1 MQKIIHIRSH
11 FGEVVGLYIEAQ
23 TCLTALCFQAQE
35 NRREREGVHPVK
47 MNSFGEWKP
56 VVAMVVV
63 NFALAIV
70 NLLLKKVLNEGT
82 NQLIIVTYR
91 QSISAIFLGPIAYFW
106 NRYSFLN
113 FSSKDCSHQFTFLV
127 LLNRFNKGTKI
138 LGFLAGKADLN
149 LQLVFYANFSLVLW
163 SG

>member
-1 MQKIIHIRSH
+1 M
-11 FGEVVGLYIEAQ
+11 
-23 TCLTALCFQAQE
+23 
-35 NRREREGVHPVK
+35 HPVK

-56 VVAMVVV
+56 VGAMVVV

-106 NRYSFLN
+106 NR
-113 FSSKDCSHQFTFLV
+113 
-127 LLNRFNKGTKI
+127 
-138 LGFLAGKADLN
+138 
-149 LQLVFYANFSLVLW
+149 
-163 SG
+163 